1 MKRYYF
7 DYAAT
12 TPTRKEVISAM
23 KPFWQKQFGNPSS
36 LYLEG
41 RIAKQAIES
50 ARNKIAEILQ
60 VQSKEIIFT
69 NGGTESVNL
78 ALQGTAHYYQKEF
91 SQPKI
96 IISAIEHPA
105 GLETVKAL
113 KEQGFEIAYLSV
125 QKNGLV
131 DLDQLKS
138 LIDDQ
143 TILISI
149 MYANNEIGV
158 IEPIPKI
165 AQIIKNFRTEHKTIF
180 PLFHTD
186 ACQAA
191 GYLDIRPQKLGV
203 DLMSLNGGKIYGP
216 KATGVL
222 YKKESIEIKPLIYG
236 GGQEKNYRSGTENVA
251 GIVGFATAL
260 TLAQKEKKQESQRLK
275 LLRNYLI
282 KNVLKNIPKVF
293 VNGDLK
299 NRLPN
304 NAHFT
309 ILDVEGEALIL
320 KLDEYG
326 IAASTGSACHSKSL
340 SPSHVLQAI
349 GLPAEFIHGSLRITL
364 GKDTTKKDIDYLIQ
378 KLKKVVLEL
387 RELSPISLKF
397 NEKNKESTN

>member
-12 TPTRKEVISAM
+12 TPTRKEVIAAM

-36 LYLEG
+36 LYFEG

-50 ARNKIAEILQ
+50 SRVKIAQILEA
-60 VQSKEIIFT
+60 SPKEIIFT
-69 NGGTESVNL
+69 NGGTESINL
-78 ALQGTAHYYQKEF
+78 ALQGVAHFYHKNF

-105 GLETVKAL
+105 VLKTAEAL
-113 KEQGFEIAYLSV
+113 QEEGFKIASLPV

-165 AQIIKNFRTEHKTIF
+165 AQIIKNFRNEHKTIF

-191 GYLDIRPQKLGV
+191 GYLDIQPNKLGV

-222 YKKESIEIKPLIYG
+222 YKREGVEIKPLIYG

-260 TLAQKEKKQESQRLK
+260 VLVQKEKKQESQRLK
-275 LLRNYLI
+275 LLRDYLI

>member
-1 MKRYYF
+1 
-7 DYAAT
+7 
-12 TPTRKEVISAM
+12 
-23 KPFWQKQFGNPSS
+23 
-36 LYLEG
+36 
-41 RIAKQAIES
+41 
-50 ARNKIAEILQ
+50 
-60 VQSKEIIFT
+60 
-69 NGGTESVNL
+69 
-78 ALQGTAHYYQKEF
+78 
-91 SQPKI
+91 
-96 IISAIEHPA
+96 
-105 GLETVKAL
+105 
-113 KEQGFEIAYLSV
+113 
-125 QKNGLV
+125 
-131 DLDQLKS
+131 
-138 LIDDQ
+138 
-143 TILISI
+143 

-222 YKKESIEIKPLIYG
+222 YKKEGVEIKPLIYG